1 MKILR
6 IALLLILLVGAGC
19 APRSDEG
26 LPELA
31 AASFTASPAPTDTID
46 WFPATGTPTPVST
59 RVETTTPTPELGL
72 SEVLLTDD
80 FSQSGQMS
88 VYKTANGSAAYG
100 RKEFTL
106 AVAAARGYLTSL
118 RSQPELGDFYLEVS
132 ANPSLCREGDSYGL
146 LLRAANE
153 WNYYRWVVTCS
164 GETRLERVKDG
175 FAVLLQDWLYSAQ
188 IPQGPEANLRLGVWM
203 HGDQMRFFIDG
214 VEQFDARDPLWTSG
228 LLGFFARAK
237 GDTPLT
243 VNFSDLSVRAID
255 PLALPSETVMP
266 SITSSP

>member
-1 MKILR
+1 M
-6 IALLLILLVGAGC
+6 
-19 APRSDEG
+19 
-26 LPELA
+26 
-31 AASFTASPAPTDTID
+31 
-46 WFPATGTPTPVST
+46 
-59 RVETTTPTPELGL
+59 
-72 SEVLLTDD
+72 LLTDD

-118 RSQPELGDFYLEVS
+118 RSQPELGDFYLEVTV
-132 ANPSLCREGDSYGL
+132 NPSLCREGDSYGL

-188 IPQGPEANLRLGVWM
+188 IPQGPEAICAWASGCTAIKCASSSMVSSSSTRVI
-203 HGDQMRFFIDG
+203 RFG
-214 VEQFDARDPLWTSG
+214 RAVYW
-228 LLGFFARAK
+228 LLCAGE
-237 GDTPLT
+237 GDTAYGK
-243 VNFSDLSVRAID
+243 FQRLSVRAID